1 MTDELL
7 SQEEIE
13 ALLKGIGGGTTKEKE
28 REELARLHRCM
39 LGLSQTFCNCF
50 REKR

>member
-13 ALLKGIGGGTTKEKE
+13 ALLKGKGGGTTIAMGS
-28 REELARLHRCM
+28 EEL
-39 LGLSQTFCNCF
+39 
-50 REKR
+50 

>member
-28 REELARLHRCM
+28 SEELREIASLYARAFSNI
-39 LGLSQTFCNCF
+39 LSLIHI
-50 REKR
+50 